1 MSWCLGGSEV
11 TKSLAGILFVVVL
24 ALSVAMMVITKAI
37 FGPLLLLGMAAL
49 YFVLT
54 VVVEALKLFD
64 GKKVQGRD
72 RHP

>member
-1 MSWCLGGSEV
+1 V
-11 TKSLAGILFVVVL
+11 TKSLAGVLFVVVL

-37 FGPLLLLGMAAL
+37 FGPLLLLAMAAL